1 MKVLT
6 AMMVFLSL
14 SAQATTHKHVHVE
27 LNFDSNYQIS
37 KSVSNR
43 YLTVVP
49 EEWSF
54 PSRTQ
59 TGKTQK
65 AKYEKALEI
74 LEEVLNSEEF
84 RTKVLSYK
92 RRDGKRLY
100 QKNYIWNESDNTL
113 TNEDVYNLLMRGDE
127 KMVPN
132 SIGEMNIYSWVKI
145 CSRAQ
150 WVYQYKWCSGV
161 VGSTAPGSSR
171 TITHNWTFYK
181 DFETPSMVANIVHE
195 WIHLLGFLHGPA
207 ATMRD
212 EVPYVVGAIAGQ
224 VAENILA
231 RENERN

>member
-1 MKVLT
+1 MKILMT
-6 AMMVFLSL
+6 MMVFLSL
-14 SAQATTHKHVHVE
+14 STQATTHEHVKVE
-27 LNFDSNYQIS
+27 LNFDPDYQ
-37 KSVSNR
+37 VSEKVFNG

-54 PSRTQ
+54 PSGTQ

-84 RTKVLSYK
+84 RIKVLSYK
-92 RRDGKRLY
+92 RSDGQRLY

-113 TNEDVYNLLMRGDE
+113 SNEDVYNLLMKGDE
-127 KMVPN
+127 KMIPN

-145 CSRAQ
+145 CTRLQ
-150 WVYQYKWCSGV
+150 WVYQYQWCSGV
-161 VGSTAPGSSR
+161 VGSTAPSSSR
-171 TITHNWTFYK
+171 TITHNWNFYK
-181 DFETPSMVANIVHE
+181 DFETPNMVANIVHE

-207 ATMRD
+207 ATMRE

-224 VAENILA
+224 VAGNILA
-231 RENERN
+231 RENN